1 MFIARWQ
8 INAKFG
14 HKQKLIE
21 MMQRWMKEVGPQA
34 GFDKMEMVLST
45 GSIGAL
51 EATIFVDH
59 KVPSLAALE
68 NGFEALGKVP
78 AHQKWG
84 AEVEP
89 YVVSGSSRWEILR
102 II

>member
-21 MMQRWMKEVGPQA
+21 MMRKWEKEIGPQA
-34 GFDKMEMVLST
+34 GVDKMQIMIST

-51 EATIFVDH
+51 ESTVFVDH
-59 KVPSLAALE
+59 KVESLAELE
-68 NGFEALGKVP
+68 KMFDALGKIP

-84 AEVEP
+84 AEIEP
-89 YVVSGSSRWEILR
+89 YVVSGTSRWEILR
-102 II
+102 VI